1 MQNSLEENIFR
12 ITILIWIVW
21 EIWISKGK
29 LTIRWVVTRI
39 SISKVATNKLEES
52 HRRIEWITTTTTTDS
67 SNMTINHSSSISL
80 INTTIIN
87 PTTIIRIITQR
98 TNINNGIAII
108 TITKQAQHSLTN
120 SNNNNMAMLITTIL
134 WMLMLHSN
142 WK

>member
-1 MQNSLEENIFR
+1 
-12 ITILIWIVW
+12 
-21 EIWISKGK
+21 
-29 LTIRWVVTRI
+29 
-39 SISKVATNKLEES
+39 
-52 HRRIEWITTTTTTDS
+52 
-67 SNMTINHSSSISL
+67 MTINHSSSISL

-134 WMLMLHSN
+134 
-142 WK
+142 